1 MKNESDIETEVA
13 EQVAD
18 TEQSAYPFANLFV
31 QEPAHEEPEIEL
43 HTGEGLFATGLSTAA
58 ASWHARLPQFTREE
72 AELSSS
78 ITLLPHSFYT
88 QAARAFERT
97 LAQYGRLPED
107 ELRLTLE
114 DWWED
119 DIQATALSLQGRHL
133 FASFMFGPTS
143 AHAAL
148 EIRTGFAAALI
159 DRVLGGDG
167 SPPYTLRSLSDM
179 ECAVMEFLYLEAA
192 RLLNAQ
198 LGGARL
204 QLESV
209 ADKLPLWLASPK
221 AAAGGDVS
229 GRGSGLRGLLA
240 MLRVDFGQ
248 TSGYMRV
255 YSTAGLFK
263 ALAARHEHGA
273 QKERLSGG
281 SQTPAAQRLERYT
294 RVAPEVDLTLL
305 IGETELIISE
315 LKSLD
320 VGDVF
325 IIEKTLVSG
334 SGANFHGD
342 LRVRVGE
349 GDALIVMGRALN
361 PNRSPA
367 ETIKLTAGAVVLSD
381 RLADKEDGGMEEA
394 VGNSLF
400 GDGDSTALGG
410 LLLTVHVEM
419 ALRRLTLDELAALR
433 VGQILDL
440 GRRATDPVDLV
451 VDGRR
456 IARGELVEIEG
467 RLGVRLTQVAS
478 Q

>member
-18 TEQSAYPFANLFV
+18 TEQSAYPFSKLFV
-31 QEPAHEEPEIEL
+31 QESAHEGPGKML
-43 HTGEGLFATGLSTAA
+43 SAHEGLRAPGLSQAA
-58 ASWHARLPQFTREE
+58 AAWHHRLPQFTREE

-78 ITLLPHSFYT
+78 INLLPHPFYS

-107 ELRLTLE
+107 EVRLTLE

-119 DIQATALSLQGRHL
+119 DIQATAFWLQGQHL
-133 FASFMFGPTS
+133 FASFLVGPTL

-159 DRVLGGDG
+159 DRILGGDG
-167 SPPYTLRSLSDM
+167 LPPDTLRNLSDM
-179 ECAVMEFLYLEAA
+179 ECAVIEFLYLEAA
-192 RLLNAQ
+192 RRLNAQ
-198 LGGARL
+198 LGGAAL

-209 ADKLPLWLASPK
+209 TSTLPLWLTSLKAS
-221 AAAGGDVS
+221 ASAGDPGRAS
-229 GRGSGLRGLLA
+229 GPRGLLA

-263 ALAARHEHGA
+263 ALAAARHEREA
-273 QKERLSGG
+273 QQDRFSGG
-281 SQTPAAQRLERYT
+281 SPTWAAQRFERYA
-294 RVAPEVDLTLL
+294 RVAPEIDLTLL
-305 IGETELIISE
+305 IGETELIVSE
-315 LKSLD
+315 LKLLE

-325 IIEKTLVSG
+325 IIEKTVVFS
-334 SGANFHGD
+334 SNGAFHGD

-349 GDALIVMGRALN
+349 GDALIIKGSALSPN
-361 PNRSPA
+361 PSAA
-367 ETIKLTAGAVVLSD
+367 ETMKLTVGTVVLSD
-381 RLADKEDGGMEEA
+381 QPTETEEGRMEEA
-394 VGNSLF
+394 AGNNLF
-400 GDGDSTALGG
+400 GGDATALGG

-419 ALRRLTLDELAALR
+419 ALRRVTLDELAALR

-456 IARGELVEIEG
+456 IARGELIEIEG
-467 RLGVRLTQVAS
+467 RIGVRLTQVAS